1 MRFLELASLS
11 AVHDEIGAVPAQ
23 FHRTMTVIGPL
34 DLPARDAWIDR
45 LLASLD
51 GSLVE
56 DMTITFVDGTG
67 RALRLE
73 HRPGAPRL
81 SDLESGED
89 ITDQARSGDRID
101 LLQMLELDRD
111 EIARLAVIRPA
122 EIAASVP
129 ACETEV
135 LPDELLEARHLLAQV
150 EAQHDLAVE
159 ANAQVEEIRDRLA
172 VLERELGRADEYRAH
187 KKYVA
192 AQVERSRLL
201 AELAVLRGEDP
212 VDEDALRRCE
222 AVLDQLDV
230 VDAHAQR
237 VAERRTG
244 FGNRRRLSR
253 EALEH
258 SLTLSTEVPP
268 ELPGLH
274 EQYLEA
280 RIRRAELLERL
291 DDSAAND
298 LPSPTEPWVL
308 SLSRVNQLDLWERAD
323 RAIETRRRVNQMSVA
338 LGGAGRHADL
348 VAEIESAHDTV
359 DRAERSLQG
368 IGRRPVLLA
377 LGGGVVSGA
386 IALVAPLAAVPL
398 VGAALWA
405 ELRVLRAR
413 RRLVSAERVETTAL
427 EQAGFTSWL
436 GFKLRWVETLIDV
449 NARETLQVA
458 ELEDQ
463 LASTAWDELAGNI
476 TPEQALAK
484 REEIGR
490 YSEHLNKLRT
500 STDASDALRRELL
513 EEVEPAFERAERALL
528 EVCAPFGVDPEH
540 ALSEVAAL
548 VFEARSARLQL
559 ELEVAEREEEF
570 AVADVVRLLT
580 EAGEAPSDDL
590 VDVDARLAAVEL
602 RYQQIMAAVDARDTT
617 IGSGRAISE
626 VEVDLARIEQIL
638 QRFELAGIDQA
649 FVEGPSDSRD
659 PRDIKAEFEHLS
671 AELVLAEREAP
682 DLTASNDRLDGL
694 RRRVHMMEVGT
705 GEAYPIPEPKELE
718 MYLLGRIASARRVGP
733 IGEPVPVLV
742 DDILRSM
749 PLHQKC
755 RMLDLLARLGDAA
768 QVIYLTADEETLTWA
783 RDRMAHGTTGLL
795 DLGPKGALTGDGEA
809 SANGARDNGHQPS
822 VAGSVDGARLPGQ
835 DPTTPAGDLIASA

>member
-51 GSLVE
+51 GTLVE

-81 SDLESGED
+81 SDVNTGED
-89 ITDQARSGDRID
+89 VTELARAGDRVD

-111 EIARLAVIRPA
+111 EIGRLSVIRPA
-122 EIAASVP
+122 EVAAAVP

-150 EAQHDLAVE
+150 EADHEVAVE
-159 ANAQVEEIRDRLA
+159 ANVQVDEIRYRLG
-172 VLERELGRADEYRAH
+172 VLERELGRADAYRAH
-187 KKYVA
+187 KKYVGA
-192 AQVERSRLL
+192 HVEKARLV
-201 AELAVLRGEDP
+201 AEMAVLRGEDP
-212 VDEDALRRCE
+212 VDEEALVRYE
-222 AVLDQLDV
+222 AVLDQLDL
-230 VDAHAQR
+230 VDSEAQR

-253 EALEH
+253 DALEH
-258 SLTLSTEVPP
+258 ALTLSTDVPP

-280 RIRRAELLERL
+280 RIRRVELLERL

-298 LPSPTEPWVL
+298 MPSPSEPWVL
-308 SLSRVNQLDLWERAD
+308 TLARVNQLDLWERAD

-338 LGGAGRHADL
+338 LGGAGRHANL
-348 VAEIESAHDTV
+348 VAEIESTHDSV

-377 LGGGVVSGA
+377 LSGGVASAA
-386 IALVAPLAAVPL
+386 IALVEPIAAVPL

-413 RRLVSAERVETTAL
+413 RRLAIAERAETVAL
-427 EQAGFTSWL
+427 EHAGFTSWL

-463 LASTAWDELAGNI
+463 LASTAWYELAGNI
-476 TPEQALAK
+476 TPEQALDK
-484 REEIGR
+484 HEEIGR
-490 YSEHLNKLRT
+490 YAEHLNMLRN

-559 ELEVAEREEEF
+559 ELEVAEREEEY
-570 AVADVVRLLT
+570 AVADVVRLLA

-590 VDVDARLAAVEL
+590 NDVDAKLATVDL
-602 RYQQIMAAVDARDTT
+602 RYKQIMAAVDARENT

-626 VEVDLARIEQIL
+626 VEVDLGRIDQIL
-638 QRFELAGIDQA
+638 ERFEHAGIDQA
-649 FVEGPSDSRD
+649 FVEAPSDSRD

-671 AELVLAEREAP
+671 AELVLVEREAP
-682 DLTASNDRLDGL
+682 DLTSSSDRLENL
-694 RRRVHMMEVGT
+694 RRRVRMMEVGT

-733 IGEPVPVLV
+733 IGEPVPVIV

-749 PLHQKC
+749 PQHQKY

-768 QVIYLTADEETLTWA
+768 QVIYLTADEETITWA
-783 RDRMAHGTTGLL
+783 RDRVAHGSTGLL
-795 DLGPKGALTGDGEA
+795 DLGPLTSHSTSAPEHSLTGPVG
-809 SANGARDNGHQPS
+809 SALAGSTAP
-822 VAGSVDGARLPGQ
+822 GSVDPAAP
-835 DPTTPAGDLIASA
+835 PTPAGDLIASA